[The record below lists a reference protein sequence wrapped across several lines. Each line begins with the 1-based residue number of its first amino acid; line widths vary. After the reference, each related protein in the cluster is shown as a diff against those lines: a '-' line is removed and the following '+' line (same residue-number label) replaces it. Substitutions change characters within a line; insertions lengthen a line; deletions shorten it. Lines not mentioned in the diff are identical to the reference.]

1 MSGSLGGGAGLAV
14 GLYLIAI
21 LAVGYAARRR
31 RAGESLAEF
40 YLAGRQLSGPVL
52 LLTLYATQYSGNT
65 LIGYPGE
72 AYRLGFSWVMSVGFM
87 MAIIVVYLLFAPR
100 LYQLSRRHR
109 FVTPGDWLAH
119 RFGSPVLT
127 LFANLLLVAAISNY
141 LLAQLM
147 AMGHIT
153 AGLSGDAVPYWVGV
167 VLLTLVVLVYET
179 VGGMRAV
186 AWTDTVQGLMLVV
199 GLTGLLVAVSPTPA
213 HLAGVTEWIANEAP
227 EKVAV
232 PAWDVCRNWF
242 STLVLIGVSG
252 AVYPHA
258 IQRIYA
264 ARDAA
269 ALKRSFSVMVFL
281 PLVTTGSV
289 FLVGVFAIEQ
299 LAGAGPIEADQ
310 VLPLLLIEWGASSPV
325 LYAMS
330 LLVIV
335 AMASAIMSTADSVLL
350 SLSSILAKDV
360 LGITVL
366 RGADETRLTQ
376 AGKTLSWVLV
386 AVLVGIALVP
396 RITLRGLTELKMEIP
411 AQVAPLFVLGVTWDR
426 LTTRAALTG
435 MLTGTT
441 VYAGLL
447 MGGYNELWNFHAGV
461 VALLVNLLVC
471 ITLSTGGDTARPGAR
486 TSTVDPEARSEAP
499 GSDRPSCSFFLACQI
514 PSNRLRPGRES
525 KGLGAVSQRS
535 RHSFPLM

>member
-1 MSGSLGGGAGLAV
+1 MSGVDLTSGAGLAV
-14 GLYLIAI
+14 GVYLAAI

-31 RAGESLAEF
+31 REGESLAEF
-40 YLAGRQLSGPVL
+40 YLAGRQLGGPVL

-72 AYRLGFSWVMSVGFM
+72 AYRLGFSWVMSIGFM

-100 LYQLSRRHR
+100 LHHLARRHH
-109 FVTPGDWLAH
+109 FVTPGDWFAH
-119 RFGSPVLT
+119 RFGSPALT
-127 LFANLLLVAAISNY
+127 LVANILLVAAIANY

-147 AMGHIT
+147 AMGLIT
-153 AGLSGDAVPYWVGV
+153 AGLSGGTVPYWVGV

-186 AWTDTVQGLMLVV
+186 AWTDTVQGLMLMV
-199 GLTGLLVAVSPTPA
+199 GLTGLLVAAAPTPD
-213 HLAGVTEWIANEAP
+213 HLTRVTEWIAATSP
-227 EKVAV
+227 EKTAV
-232 PAWDVCRNWF
+232 PGWDVCRNWI
-242 STLVLIGVSG
+242 STLVLIGFSG

-264 ARDAA
+264 ARDTAS
-269 ALKRSFSVMVFL
+269 LRRSFSVMVFL
-281 PLVTTGSV
+281 PILTTGSV
-289 FLVGVFAIEQ
+289 FLVGLLGIEQ
-299 LAGAGPIEADQ
+299 LADAGSIEADQ
-310 VLPLLLIEWGASSPV
+310 VMPLLLTEWSGRSPV
-325 LYAMS
+325 LYALS

-335 AMASAIMSTADSVLL
+335 AVVSAIMSTADSVLL

-360 LGITVL
+360 LGTTVL
-366 RGADETRLTQ
+366 RGADEARLTQ

-396 RITLRGLTELKMEIP
+396 RITLWGLTELKMEIL

-435 MLTGTT
+435 ILTGTT

-447 MGGYNELWNFHAGV
+447 MGGYSELWNVHAGV

-471 ITLSTGGDTARPGAR
+471 VVVSSTGGDRARLGAR
-486 TSTVDPEARSEAP
+486 TSSV
-499 GSDRPSCSFFLACQI
+499 
-514 PSNRLRPGRES
+514 
-525 KGLGAVSQRS
+525 V
-535 RHSFPLM
+535 